1 MFISMKGRILR
12 ELRSHS
18 TVLSG
23 EQLSA
28 MLGVS
33 RVSVWKH
40 IHKLRELG
48 YEIRIS
54 PNGYELINTPDVIYP
69 WEFPN
74 RESKIIYYPEVPST
88 MDIAK
93 QMARKQC
100 PEFTVVIA
108 DRQTKGRGRLNRE
121 WLSEAGGLYFTMVL
135 RPQIPLL
142 FSSRIN
148 FLASLTLAHMLRDMF
163 QIEAMVKWPNDILV
177 NGCKVSGMLSEL
189 EAEAERI
196 LFINIGM
203 GINVNNDPSRDE
215 PAASSL
221 KLITGMEISR
231 KELLS
236 RFLDKFEFQM
246 ENADFDTIISEWKN
260 VAITLNQHVR
270 IVTNTEESQGI
281 AVDVDENGALVL
293 KLTDGTY
300 KKIVYGDCF
309 HQA

>member
-1 MFISMKGRILR
+1 MFMSVKSRILQ

-18 TVLSG
+18 AVLSG

-40 IHKLRELG
+40 IHKLKALG
-48 YEIRIS
+48 YEIRIFA
-54 PNGYELINTPDVIYP
+54 NGYQLINSPDVIYP

-74 RESKIIYYPEVPST
+74 RESNFIYHPEVPST

-93 QMARKQC
+93 QLARKQC

-108 DRQTKGRGRLNRE
+108 ERQTRGRGRLNRE
-121 WLSEAGGLYFTMVL
+121 WLSDAGGLYFTMVL

-142 FSSRIN
+142 LSSRIN
-148 FLASLTLAHMLRDMF
+148 FLASLTLTHILREML

-177 NGCKVSGMLSEL
+177 NGRKISGMLSEL
-189 EAEAERI
+189 ETEADRI
-196 LFINIGM
+196 LFINIGI
-203 GINVNNDPSRDE
+203 GINVNNDPTRAE
-215 PAASSL
+215 PTASSL
-221 KLITGMEISR
+221 KLIAGKEISR

-236 RFLDKFEFQM
+236 RFLDKFEYQM
-246 ENADFDTIISEWKN
+246 KNADFDAIISEWKN
-260 VAITLNQHVR
+260 VAVTLNRHVR
-270 IVTNTEESQGI
+270 IVTNTGESQGI

-293 KLTDGTY
+293 KLRDGSY
-300 KKIVYGDCF
+300 KKVVYGDCF
-309 HQA
+309 HQG

>member
-1 MFISMKGRILR
+1 
-12 ELRSHS
+12 
-18 TVLSG
+18 
-23 EQLSA
+23 
-28 MLGVS
+28 
-33 RVSVWKH
+33 
-40 IHKLRELG
+40 
-48 YEIRIS
+48 
-54 PNGYELINTPDVIYP
+54 
-69 WEFPN
+69 
-74 RESKIIYYPEVPST
+74 
-88 MDIAK
+88 
-93 QMARKQC
+93 
-100 PEFTVVIA
+100 
-108 DRQTKGRGRLNRE
+108 
-121 WLSEAGGLYFTMVL
+121 
-135 RPQIPLL
+135 
-142 FSSRIN
+142 
-148 FLASLTLAHMLRDMF
+148 MF

-246 ENADFDTIISEWKN
+246 KNADLDTIISDWKD
-260 VAITLNQHVR
+260 VATTLNRHVR
-270 IVTNTEESQGI
+270 IVTNTEEYQGI

-293 KLTDGTY
+293 KLADGTY